1 MRNKLSFSVVLLFI
15 GLSLLPR
22 LAISQNSQ
30 TGVDAVAISSK
41 YYNSIVKVLLYDSVA
56 AKTNPDK
63 AYLGRGS
70 GFFVSKDGYIFT
82 NRHVISMCYN
92 GFCRYTTYND
102 DTKKFEDGLDLIT
115 PALMIDPSITKITY
129 VGRPAVIVQVF
140 TSAKGDSSKLYHAQ
154 IVALD
159 SANFDGAILKINSD
173 LNGNPVTDTF
183 HPLPIGN
190 SDSIKQG
197 QDLCLFGFPAQNGG
211 SFAVM
216 LKDLSTLMFGKHSGY
231 DFTYN
236 TVYGFIKT
244 DAAINNGNS
253 GGPVFGPAN
262 NVVGIATAA
271 FEKTNVGLIGGI
283 NAMYYV
289 AALIPDLLKEVT
301 ANGLTEPPKKPYFIT
316 ASLYKPIPLPSP
328 KAIKHSNN
336 MAGKKGFAASKR
348 YLAITFE
355 YGIANT
361 STADITKYSDT
372 RYISNTGINYNIP
385 FNYYGV
391 SLKIVKPTFLK
402 QANNLVGY
410 FFNLEPAFF
419 QGNWSSAK
427 LVSSPGNTVTNSGS
441 ADGEININFSFGLS
455 YTYLFNNHIAI
466 YFFYGPAINID
477 PISNTSM
484 NIGQQVTSSQYGST
498 PISYVR
504 QFGSFMQTAG
514 FVFKLKFLLLGLDYH
529 YGNTI
534 NTTYL
539 LPGLGAGNNNN
550 GSNTID
556 VLGKTFRSS
565 LSATLGFA
573 L

>member
-1 MRNKLSFSVVLLFI
+1 MRNKLTFSVILLFI
-15 GLSLLPR
+15 GLLALPR
-22 LAISQNSQ
+22 LAASQNAQ

-82 NRHVISMCYN
+82 NRHVINMCYN
-92 GFCRYTTYND
+92 GFCRYTTYNE
-102 DTKKFEDGLDLIT
+102 DTKKFDDGLDVIS
-115 PALMIDPSITKITY
+115 PSLMIDPSVTKITY

-140 TSAKGDSSKLYHAQ
+140 TNAKGDSSKLYHAQ
-154 IVALD
+154 IIAID

-173 LNGNPVTDTF
+173 LDGHPVTDTF

-197 QDLCLFGFPAQNGG
+197 QDLCLFGFPAQYGG
-211 SFAVM
+211 SFSVM

-253 GGPVFGPAN
+253 GGPVFGPSN
-262 NVVGIATAA
+262 TVVGIATAA
-271 FEKTNVGLIGGI
+271 FEKTGVGLIGGI

-301 ANGLTEPPKKPYFIT
+301 ANGLTAPPKKPYFIT

-336 MAGKKGFAASKR
+336 MAGKKGFAASKP
-348 YLAITFE
+348 YFAITFE
-355 YGIANT
+355 YGIENNC
-361 STADITKYSDT
+361 TADITNYTDANYKT
-372 RYISNTGINYNIP
+372 NTGINFNIP
-385 FNYYGV
+385 YNYYGV
-391 SLKIVKPTFLK
+391 SFKIVKPTFLK

-419 QGNWSSAK
+419 QANWSSANIIN
-427 LVSSPGNTVTNSGS
+427 SPGNAIAMSSN
-441 ADGEININFSFGLS
+441 ADLEVNMNFSFGFS
-455 YTYLFNNHIAI
+455 YTYLFNNQIAL
-466 YFFYGPAINID
+466 YVYYGPALNLD
-477 PISNTSM
+477 PISNNPL
-484 NIGQQVTSSQYGST
+484 NIGQLTSPTYGKN
-498 PISYVR
+498 PISYTR
-504 QFGSFMQTAG
+504 QFGSFMQTTG
-514 FVFKLKFLLLGLDYH
+514 LVFKLKFFLLGLDYH
-529 YGNTI
+529 FGNTI
-534 NTTYL
+534 NTTYMFPL
-539 LPGLGAGNNNN
+539 FGSVGNNNGGN
-550 GSNTID
+550 NTTD
-556 VLGKTFRSS
+556 LLGKTFRSS